1 MLKEINAI
9 RDMQSP
15 VSRTAD
21 LRISVKSSS
30 SPEKTPLSVKPME
43 LGVESPERGRSSPK
57 NPSTATIYIGSGL
70 PVKSNS
76 SEQLGALGW
85 HEILVKFR
93 YLLYLNTSFLP
104 TELSHQH
111 CLLKPDTFTTTTTQ
125 KTNNRR

>member
-30 SPEKTPLSVKPME
+30 SLEKTPLSVKPME

-57 NPSTATIYIGSGL
+57 NPSTATIGSGL

-76 SEQLGALGW
+76 SEQLGALG
-85 HEILVKFR
+85 
-93 YLLYLNTSFLP
+93 
-104 TELSHQH
+104 
-111 CLLKPDTFTTTTTQ
+111 
-125 KTNNRR
+125 RRKGSMYVRGQDSSRIG